1 MRSVDERPVSAVPR
15 PVMMALAAALALQI
29 ALQAAQPAPSAKAE
43 ALSPPATA
51 AALRAMSLG
60 EPIALAALLT
70 LRLQAY
76 DNQPGISIPFAK
88 LDYGRVIAWLK
99 SILGLDPVSQYPLFM
114 AAQLYG
120 QVPEPAKQREMCEF
134 VRREFEQDPNR
145 RWRWLAHCAI
155 MAKHRL
161 RDVPLALAYAEA
173 IARHATHAPSWA
185 RQMRIFVLEDMGEV
199 EAATILLGG
208 LLASGEVT
216 DPQEIHFLTE
226 RLKALKTAEKS
237 TAPSRK

>member
-1 MRSVDERPVSAVPR
+1 MRSVDERPVAAVPR
-15 PVMMALAAALALQI
+15 PVMLAFAITLVLQ
-29 ALQAAQPAPSAKAE
+29 LSVQATRPAPSAKAE
-43 ALSPPATA
+43 ALRPPPTA
-51 AALRAMSLG
+51 ATLRALSFG
-60 EPIALAALLT
+60 EPIALATLLT

-120 QVPEPAKQREMCEF
+120 QVPEPAKQREMCDF

-155 MAKHRL
+155 MVKHRL
-161 RDVPLALAYAEA
+161 RDIPLALTYAEA
-173 IARHATHAPSWA
+173 IARHATQAPNWA

-226 RLKALKTAEKS
+226 RLKALKGAEKS
-237 TAPSRK
+237 SAPSKK